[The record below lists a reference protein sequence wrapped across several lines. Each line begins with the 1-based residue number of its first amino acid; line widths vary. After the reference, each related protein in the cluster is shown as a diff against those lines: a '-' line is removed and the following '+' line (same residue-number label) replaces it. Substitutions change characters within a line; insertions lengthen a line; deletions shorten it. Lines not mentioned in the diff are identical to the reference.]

1 MLYSNTVFDYRM
13 PCILQCEIRVLSSFR
28 IKILFLHANK
38 NDLKIKVK
46 LKSIVNMLSKVENTQ
61 LMGLSL

>member
-1 MLYSNTVFDYRM
+1 MLYSNTVFDYPM
-13 PCILQCEIRVLSSFR
+13 PCILKFRVLSSFR
-28 IKILFLHANK
+28 IKIIFLHANK
-38 NDLKIKVK
+38 NVLKIKVK